1 MRMLK
6 PHLLLF
12 PVMLSLAALLSGC
25 ADSETVLCPS
35 SAVLRDTA
43 SLTVFR
49 TGAPSDPSGE
59 AFTAAISGV
68 TSSCHY
74 NKGARDIPTEL
85 SFTVRAVRA
94 PTPDGATYQ
103 VPYYLA
109 VTQGERILSKKNFT
123 LNITFA
129 PGTAAFS
136 QAVALDTTT
145 LTLEEGHPAT
155 DYQLLVGFQLSDGDR
170 AYNRTRGRYTP

>member
-6 PHLLLF
+6 PHLLLI
-12 PVMLSLAALLSGC
+12 PALALLLAGC
-25 ADSETVLCPS
+25 ANSETVLCPS
-35 SAVLRDTA
+35 AAVLRDTA

-49 TGAPSDPSGE
+49 AGAPTDPSGE

-68 TSSCHY
+68 KTSCHY
-74 NKGARDIPTEL
+74 NKGASNIPTDM

-94 PTPDGATYQ
+94 PTADGANYQ

-123 LNITFA
+123 LTIAFA
-129 PGTAAFS
+129 PGSATFT
-136 QAVALDTTT
+136 QDIPLDTTT

>member
-1 MRMLK
+1 MLK
-6 PHLLLF
+6 PYLLLF
-12 PVMLSLAALLSGC
+12 PVLAVLLSGC
-25 ADSETVLCPS
+25 ANSETVLCPS

-49 TGAPSDPSGE
+49 TGAPTDPSGE

-74 NKGARDIPTEL
+74 NKGARDIPTEM

-94 PTPDGATYQ
+94 PTADGANYK

-109 VTQGERILSKKNFT
+109 VTQGERILSKKNFV
-123 LNITFA
+123 LNISFA
-129 PGTAAFS
+129 PGSAAFTRN
-136 QAVALDTTT
+136 VPLDTTT